1 MRTIL
6 LISSLVILNAC
17 SSETTA
23 PATDAATADVP
34 AADVPAVDAPAA
46 DVPVG
51 DAPTLDTPRVDVPAT
66 DAPATDVPATDVPAT
81 DVPATDVV
89 SPRDGCAPLS
99 IDGSAI
105 GNDCARDTCPAGYQC
120 LAFSGVVLQMRCG
133 VPCMSDCD
141 CPSAFACQPVTDKA
155 GTRNLCV
162 RR

>member
-34 AADVPAVDAPAA
+34 TA
-46 DVPVG
+46 
-51 DAPTLDTPRVDVPAT
+51 DTPDVTVT
-66 DAPATDVPATDVPAT
+66 DVPATDVPATDVPAT
-81 DVPATDVV
+81 DVPATDVPAADAPATDVPATDVPVADVV

-105 GNDCARDTCPAGYQC
+105 GNDCARDTCPVGYQC

-133 VPCMSDCD
+133 VPCRTDCE